1 MAYRY
6 IRKRVHGYV
15 IVNKTGRVLSRHTT
29 LAKAKASFRAMEA
42 SKHGAKMRNRRR
54 RLSCSTPN

>member
-6 IRKRVHGYV
+6 IRKRKTGYV
-15 IVNKTGRVLSRHTT
+15 IVNKTGRVLSRHATR
-29 LAKAKASFRAMEA
+29 AKAQASFRAMEA

-54 RLSCSTPN
+54 KR